1 MENRKELLEQYMEDG
16 KLPLKG
22 ELFVRKSVV
31 GGKLEE
37 FREKTC
43 GCINKQTEHCG
54 RTEMDT
60 PQE

>member
-1 MENRKELLEQYMEDG
+1 MEDG

-37 FREKTC
+37 FREKKTC